1 MFYSTQIL
9 SRKGPLATIWI
20 ASHLNTRLKRAQV
33 VDTSIAGSVDSVLN
47 PEAPLALR
55 LSGQL
60 LLGIVRVY
68 IRKLQFL
75 ESDAKE
81 AVTGLQELETHA
93 HVAEVR
99 GGGRA
104 PEVAITLPPLEAL
117 DLFDPEALFTLGGTL
132 SRTSSSRRT
141 SSAGSA
147 SLITADD
154 VSEVW
159 GPSSQGG
166 AGGWYNPEATFEQVI
181 PDDEMDR
188 RFSIELERL
197 RSQAAEA
204 PRADKAADA
213 LYVDQ
218 GPDERGGG
226 TYLHGGDETLD
237 AAPSGFFDGLTPLKT
252 PTSGPPSLPSAGP
265 GSAPLPGME
274 GEHPRP
280 HRLSDVLPPLDGTP
294 GADAG
299 GAQPHGPRGTPPGSQ
314 DRPAR
319 RREGSHAHARLRRKR
334 VQLDVDASGRPATEL
349 PAAEMRALMLDHSSL
364 LATRGGFV
372 GTGAMTTVHE
382 IDLSLADPA
391 APGSGCPGLAPA
403 LQALFARALSTQAP
417 RHHFGAGMP
426 GDAWMTHD
434 ELASEPAEARWPDGT
449 QGPMEGEAGPTQ
461 GSQQLAAW
469 EDAGAQG
476 YEADM
481 WQDDMGAASLTP
493 ASMGVR
499 DVGEGTAAG
508 ILGGD
513 PALPPL
519 LESAPGSAPGT
530 SGTSSGA
537 GRPDGFTARTQAV
550 LETLGARFATPDV
563 GAKRRRGRDASDP
576 GQATQLGFSALV
588 AGRGRSEAAR
598 WFFELLVLQ
607 DRGHVRLTQ
616 EQAYGEIA
624 VQPGMAAVAAG
635 AAAGTPGRRPLGP
648 RNAA

>member
-33 VDTSIAGSVDSVLN
+33 VGTSIAGSVDSVLN

-204 PRADKAADA
+204 PRADKAADV

-226 TYLHGGDETLD
+226 AYLHGGDETLD

-265 GSAPLPGME
+265 GSAPLPGMG
-274 GEHPRP
+274 GEHPGP

-372 GTGAMTTVHE
+372 GTRAMTTVHE

-499 DVGEGTAAG
+499 DAGEGTAAG